1 MNSIMVVAMGAG
13 LAALMGAAAASYLS
27 GRLRRILVEL
37 CGTDARADFWRSFST
52 LVLVMSPVVLALFG
66 ADLDCAAPGRAV
78 FYEFRWGA
86 FGLLCSVI
94 GLGLTLSRYAEGA
107 PR

>member
-1 MNSIMVVAMGAG
+1 MNQVAIVAVGAG
-13 LAALMGAAAASYLS
+13 LAALMGAAAAAFLG

-37 CGTDARADFWRSFST
+37 CGTDARADFWLSFSA
-52 LVLVMSPVVLALFG
+52 LVLVMAPAVLALFG
-66 ADLDCAAPGRAV
+66 ADLDCVAPGKAV
-78 FYEFRWGA
+78 FYEFRLGA
-86 FGLLCSVI
+86 FGLLFSVI